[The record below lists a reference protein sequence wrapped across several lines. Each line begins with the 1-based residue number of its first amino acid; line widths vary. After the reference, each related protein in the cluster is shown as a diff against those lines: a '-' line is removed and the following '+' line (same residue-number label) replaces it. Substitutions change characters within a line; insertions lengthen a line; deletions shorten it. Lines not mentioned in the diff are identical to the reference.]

1 MADLIVRPAAEPGED
16 GTVLSVTPE
25 SAGWRH
31 VGFRVVRLK
40 PGRSFEQPTGER
52 EYCAVL
58 LSGKADVRTS
68 DGRFNGIGQRMNV
81 FEETPPFS
89 VYIPA
94 EDWFSVTA
102 LTELELAVCSAP
114 GKAGFAARLIPPS
127 AVGVEI
133 RGRGHFRRR
142 IHHILPETEPAASL
156 LVVEVYTPNG
166 HWSSYPPHKHD
177 RNAWPDESFLEETY
191 YFRIKPEHG
200 FAVQKVYTEDRS
212 LDETMTVR
220 NGDLVL
226 VPRGY
231 HTVAAPPG
239 YDAYYLNVMA
249 GPRRAWKIHND
260 PDHAWLLE

>member
-1 MADLIVRPAAEPGED
+1 MADLIVRSAAEPGED

-40 PGRSFEQPTGER
+40 PGQTFGRPTGDR
-52 EYCAVL
+52 ECCIVL

-68 DGRFNGIGQRMNV
+68 DERFDGIGQRMNV

-94 EDWFSVTA
+94 EDRFSVTA

-114 GKAGFAARLIPPS
+114 GKAGFAARLIRPS
-127 AVGVEI
+127 DVGVEI

-177 RNAWPDESFLEETY
+177 RDAWPYETFLD
-191 YFRIKPEHG
+191 
-200 FAVQKVYTEDRS
+200 DRPKRRPRACP
-212 LDETMTVR
+212 VR
-220 NGDLVL
+220 LSYG
-226 VPRGY
+226 RG
-231 HTVAAPPG
+231 AAG
-239 YDAYYLNVMA
+239 
-249 GPRRAWKIHND
+249 I
-260 PDHAWLLE
+260 